1 MSQASRPSPAAA
13 QLSGSISSEDS
24 LTDDKRRSTSSSG
37 GGGGGG
43 CVGGPTWL
51 DLSPV
56 KPEPTIVHPS
66 IVIIMLKLLPHAY
79 FDDEEADSAG
89 LQLFVAEV
97 IRSLLRQE
105 KNQQIMCDLGLMS
118 EIMTMCS
125 AVLED
130 EAHILHSTFQYL
142 LER

>member
-13 QLSGSISSEDS
+13 QLSASISSEDS
-24 LTDDKRRSTSSSG
+24 LADDKRRSTSSSG
-37 GGGGGG
+37 G
-43 CVGGPTWL
+43 GGPTWL